1 MKRFRIEA
9 ERDQDLRGDSLP
21 IPNLLRRGDQVKIE
35 DNMSTEEPDLGA
47 GEAMTAGRIK
57 RLLF

>member
-9 ERDQDLRGDSLP
+9 ERDQGLRGDSMS
-21 IPNLLRRGDQVKIE
+21 IPNLLRRGDQVKKE
-35 DNMSTEEPDLGA
+35 DNMSTGEPDLGA
-47 GEAMTAGRIK
+47 DEAMTAARIE